1 MCDEQLPDGVM
12 RMYEDGC
19 GHFAESDEC
28 VTLINTPRDIRPITV
43 VEGHG
48 RAREMLIDARG
59 VVYTNEAAAMAAHV
73 YGRTQQRPGE
83 MKRVIVIVM
92 DNAATPQKGHQP

>member
-1 MCDEQLPDGVM
+1 MSDTDQLPDGVM
-12 RMYEDGC
+12 RLTWPHAVLAGDDDGSAGEDY
-19 GHFAESDEC
+19 
-28 VTLINTPRDIRPITV
+28 VTL

-83 MKRVIVIVM
+83 MKRCIVIEM

>member
-1 MCDEQLPDGVM
+1 MTDEQLPDGVM
-12 RMYEDGC
+12 RHYHEDDALHGY
-19 GHFAESDEC
+19 AS
-28 VTLINTPRDIRPITV
+28 TV

-83 MKRVIVIVM
+83 MKRCIVIEM
-92 DNAATPQKGHQP
+92 DNAATPQE

>member
-1 MCDEQLPDGVM
+1 MSDPDQLPDGVE
-12 RMYEDGC
+12 RDRDV
-19 GHFAESDEC
+19 DEY
-28 VTLINTPRDIRPITV
+28 TGRDLRLYTT

-83 MKRVIVIVM
+83 MKRCIVIEM